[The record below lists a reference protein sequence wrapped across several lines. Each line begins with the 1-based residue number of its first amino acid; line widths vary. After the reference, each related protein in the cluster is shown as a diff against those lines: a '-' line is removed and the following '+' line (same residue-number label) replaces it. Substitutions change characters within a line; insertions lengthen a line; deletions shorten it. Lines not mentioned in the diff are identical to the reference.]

1 MKVLK
6 TIGSRL
12 LSAVRLLLGAALLL
26 ILPLLMIYLNYSI
39 DCSGYFQG
47 ALELRETANMVLAG
61 QDFTGFDKLNNSE
74 RDIMKIF
81 ANNIDP
87 LPEWIALGSSRI
99 LQLSS
104 DILQHESF
112 FNCGMTGGDAADVLG
127 TFWLFDREDRLPKT
141 IIIGFDPWLLRDD
154 DYAWD
159 KRSDKE
165 LYAEFLNTKLGYNI
179 TYEKPDTTEKWKAL
193 YSPQYFQDNV
203 KYFLQSKDGNT
214 QPKPVEGDVYNQ
226 EAAVKRGDGSLL
238 YEVPFRTRP
247 LEERAAD
254 ALYMGLNLLRM
265 TEYPRLGRQMPEI
278 FDRFF
283 AYAKERGVNI
293 VLVLSPYHPLTYD
306 YVTEHADEYKGFLQ
320 TEPAV
325 RKLAEKYDFKVF
337 GSYNPHNIPGVTE
350 KDFYDG
356 LHPSGDCLR
365 KIIWGATEEEIKE
378 AAQQVADK
386 NDKTD
391 KKSKV

>member
-1 MKVLK
+1 M
-6 TIGSRL
+6 
-12 LSAVRLLLGAALLL
+12 
-26 ILPLLMIYLNYSI
+26 
-39 DCSGYFQG
+39 
-47 ALELRETANMVLAG
+47 
-61 QDFTGFDKLNNSE
+61 
-74 RDIMKIF
+74 
-81 ANNIDP
+81 
-87 LPEWIALGSSRI
+87 
-99 LQLSS
+99 
-104 DILQHESF
+104 
-112 FNCGMTGGDAADVLG
+112 
-127 TFWLFDREDRLPKT
+127 
-141 IIIGFDPWLLRDD
+141 
-154 DYAWD
+154 
-159 KRSDKE
+159 
-165 LYAEFLNTKLGYNI
+165 
-179 TYEKPDTTEKWKAL
+179 
-193 YSPQYFQDNV
+193 
-203 KYFLQSKDGNT
+203 
-214 QPKPVEGDVYNQ
+214 
-226 EAAVKRGDGSLL
+226 KRGDGSLL

-391 KKSKV
+391 KKSKA